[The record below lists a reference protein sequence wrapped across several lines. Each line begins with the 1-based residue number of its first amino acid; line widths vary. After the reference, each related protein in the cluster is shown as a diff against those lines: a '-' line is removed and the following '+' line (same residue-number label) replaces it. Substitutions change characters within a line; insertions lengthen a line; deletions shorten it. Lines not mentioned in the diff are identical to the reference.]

1 MKKRNIKEIANQMV
15 VCLSR
20 EIKDNEKVFHG
31 VNSQIPMV
39 AIFLA
44 KKMHAPNLVLIE
56 VAGSI
61 NPEPRFMPKS
71 TNGPELC
78 HGSASL
84 FSNADTYDLFARGE
98 VDLIFLGGAQIDK
111 NCNVNM
117 SYIGDPNKPKVRL
130 PGGGGGSVIMSQAKR
145 TIIWKTKHDKRVF
158 VDASEEDVSKY
169 SLMHGDF
176 LFNTRNTP
184 ELVGKCCA
192 IAEPKPNML
201 FNNNILRL
209 RFSEQVRSEFVAL
222 ILNTPYFKK
231 ELFRFVNATTSVAA
245 IYQKNLFSIGIP
257 LPDIEVQNSIVEAVL
272 LEKKLLESNWELI
285 KIYTQ
290 KIQDRMSKVWGE

>member
-84 FSNADTYDLFARGE
+84 FSNADTYDLFARGA

-158 VDASEEDVSKY
+158 VDNV
-169 SLMHGDF
+169 DF
-176 LFNTRNTP
+176 VTQTGN
-184 ELVGKCCA
+184 
-192 IAEPKPNML
+192 
-201 FNNNILRL
+201 
-209 RFSEQVRSEFVAL
+209 
-222 ILNTPYFKK
+222 
-231 ELFRFVNATTSVAA
+231 
-245 IYQKNLFSIGIP
+245 
-257 LPDIEVQNSIVEAVL
+257 
-272 LEKKLLESNWELI
+272 LEKVVTPKAVFKNDEGKLELESIHSCSSKEEVIEQTSFKLKFTD
-285 KIYTQ
+285 KISETISPTDEEK
-290 KIQDRMSKVWGE
+290 KILEEIDPNGTRFIEFGE

>member
-1 MKKRNIKEIANQMV
+1 MKKIKEIANQMV

-20 EIKDNEKVFHG
+20 EIRNHEKVFHG

-61 NPEPRFMPKS
+61 NPEPRFMPNS

-78 HGSASL
+78 YGTASL
-84 FSNADTYDLFARGE
+84 FSNADTYDLFARGG

-111 NCNVNM
+111 KCNINM

-145 TIIWKTKHDKRVF
+145 TVIWKTKHDKRAFVEKVDFVTQTGNLQKVVTPKAVF
-158 VDASEEDVSKY
+158 INEKGKLELESIHSISSKEDVIEQTS
-169 SLMHGDF
+169 F
-176 LFNTRNTP
+176 
-184 ELVGKCCA
+184 ELKIG
-192 IAEPKPNML
+192 
-201 FNNNILRL
+201 NN
-209 RFSEQVRSEFVAL
+209 
-222 ILNTPYFKK
+222 YKK
-231 ELFRFVNATTSVAA
+231 TT
-245 IYQKNLFSIGIP
+245 IP
-257 LPDIEVQNSIVEAVL
+257 TNEEI
-272 LEKKLLESNWELI
+272 KLLEEIDPNGTRFLEF
-285 KIYTQ
+285 
-290 KIQDRMSKVWGE
+290 GE

>member
-1 MKKRNIKEIANQMV
+1 MNKKNIRKIANQMV

-20 EIKDNEKVFHG
+20 EIKDKEKVFHG

-78 HGSASL
+78 YGSASL
-84 FSNADTYDLFARGE
+84 FSNADTYDLFARGGI
-98 VDLIFLGGAQIDK
+98 DLIFLGGAQIDK
-111 NCNVNM
+111 KCNVNM

-145 TIIWKTKHDKRVF
+145 TIIWKTKHDKRAFVESVDFVTQTGNLEKVVTPKAVF
-158 VDASEEDVSKY
+158 KNEDGELELESIHSYSSKDDIVEETGFKLKIPHKTNKTIVPTEEEIKILEEID
-169 SLMHGDF
+169 
-176 LFNTRNTP
+176 
-184 ELVGKCCA
+184 
-192 IAEPKPNML
+192 PNG
-201 FNNNILRL
+201 
-209 RFSEQVRSEFVAL
+209 
-222 ILNTPYFKK
+222 T
-231 ELFRFVNATTSVAA
+231 RFVE
-245 IYQKNLFSIGIP
+245 F
-257 LPDIEVQNSIVEAVL
+257 
-272 LEKKLLESNWELI
+272 ESF
-285 KIYTQ
+285 
-290 KIQDRMSKVWGE
+290 

>member
-1 MKKRNIKEIANQMV
+1 MKKIKEIANQMV

-20 EIKDNEKVFHG
+20 EIRDHEKVFHG

-78 HGSASL
+78 YGTASL
-84 FSNADTYDLFARGE
+84 FSNADTYDLFSRGG

-145 TIIWKTKHDKRVF
+145 TIIWKTKHDKRSF
-158 VDASEEDVSKY
+158 V
-169 SLMHGDF
+169 
-176 LFNTRNTP
+176 
-184 ELVGKCCA
+184 
-192 IAEPKPNML
+192 
-201 FNNNILRL
+201 
-209 RFSEQVRSEFVAL
+209 EQVDFVTQTGNL
-222 ILNTPYFKK
+222 QKVVTPKSVFKNVDGRLELESIHSFSSK
-231 ELFRFVNATTSVAA
+231 E
-245 IYQKNLFSIGIP
+245 
-257 LPDIEVQNSIVEAVL
+257 DIEEQTSF
-272 LEKKLLESNWELI
+272 ELKVDKNISETIFPTNEEI
-285 KIYTQ
+285 KILQEIDPNGTRF
-290 KIQDRMSKVWGE
+290 IEFGE

>member
-1 MKKRNIKEIANQMV
+1 MKKTKEIANQMV

-20 EIKDNEKVFHG
+20 EIRDHEKVFHG

-78 HGSASL
+78 YGTASL
-84 FSNADTYDLFARGE
+84 FSNADTYDLFSRGG

-145 TIIWKTKHDKRVF
+145 TIIWKTKHDKRSF
-158 VDASEEDVSKY
+158 V
-169 SLMHGDF
+169 
-176 LFNTRNTP
+176 
-184 ELVGKCCA
+184 
-192 IAEPKPNML
+192 
-201 FNNNILRL
+201 
-209 RFSEQVRSEFVAL
+209 EQVDFVTQTGNL
-222 ILNTPYFKK
+222 QKVVTPKSVFKNVDGRLELESIHSFSSK
-231 ELFRFVNATTSVAA
+231 E
-245 IYQKNLFSIGIP
+245 
-257 LPDIEVQNSIVEAVL
+257 DIEEQTSF
-272 LEKKLLESNWELI
+272 ELKVDKNISETIYPTNEEI
-285 KIYTQ
+285 KILQEIDPNGTRF
-290 KIQDRMSKVWGE
+290 IEFGE

>member
-1 MKKRNIKEIANQMV
+1 MKKIKEIANQMV

-20 EIKDNEKVFHG
+20 EIRNHEKVFHG

-78 HGSASL
+78 YGTASL
-84 FSNADTYDLFARGE
+84 FSNADTYDLFARGG

-111 NCNVNM
+111 KCNINM

-145 TIIWKTKHDKRVF
+145 TVIWKTKHDKRAFVEKVDFVTQTGNLQKVVTPKAVF
-158 VDASEEDVSKY
+158 KNEKGKLELESIHSISSKEDVIEQTS
-169 SLMHGDF
+169 F
-176 LFNTRNTP
+176 
-184 ELVGKCCA
+184 ELKIG
-192 IAEPKPNML
+192 
-201 FNNNILRL
+201 NN
-209 RFSEQVRSEFVAL
+209 
-222 ILNTPYFKK
+222 YKK
-231 ELFRFVNATTSVAA
+231 TT
-245 IYQKNLFSIGIP
+245 IP
-257 LPDIEVQNSIVEAVL
+257 TNEEI
-272 LEKKLLESNWELI
+272 KLLEEIDPNGTRFVEF
-285 KIYTQ
+285 
-290 KIQDRMSKVWGE
+290 GE